1 MTAVREF
8 TLKKALSQADV
19 NIDYRKDFSKR
30 SETFIILMTSAKLRH
45 SIADAARQDDGALEA
60 ACNRLIAQLNS

>member
-30 SETFIILMTSAKLRH
+30 SETFIILMTCAQLAH
-45 SIADAARQDDGALEA
+45 SITRATARDDGAHGA
-60 ACNRLIAQLNS
+60 GCNRLIAQLNS